1 MTCCISLKYIRCQSH
16 QSHGK
21 LFPLGMEETYLI
33 GIPTLLDLRF
43 KKAAF
48 TNRSATERISWALL
62 NEVVALF
69 QRSQVPDTGSPTS
82 NEPTAPALNGHD
94 GSSCETDSASVWQF
108 FDQQVIDISSQQ
120 TPSTSA
126 FMELDQY
133 FKAPIIPRQEDPLQ
147 WWRNNKHA
155 HLSEK

>member
-1 MTCCISLKYIRCQSH
+1 
-16 QSHGK
+16 
-21 LFPLGMEETYLI
+21 MEETYLI

>member
-1 MTCCISLKYIRCQSH
+1 MGSC
-16 QSHGK
+16 
-21 LFPLGMEETYLI
+21 FPLGMEETYLI

-48 TNRSATERISWALL
+48 TNRSATERMSWALL
-62 NEVVALF
+62 NEVVALY

-94 GSSCETDSASVWQF
+94 GSCDTDSASFQ
-108 FDQQVIDISSQQ
+108 
-120 TPSTSA
+120 P
-126 FMELDQY
+126 Y
-133 FKAPIIPRQEDPLQ
+133 IIPRQKDPLQ

-155 HLSEK
+155 HLSAKVTQILMYFSYSAHSEHLFSKAGELVIQKRSSII